1 MRLAGCNLLK
11 FLEVPMAGWWI
22 QHPCKNTDVIS
33 DQHPLWTDG
42 KIQVVETISRIMYIY
57 MVYTLIY
64 IIIIIHKY
72 NSIIPPFEGFTSTT
86 LPATFSGAQKGAAP
100 GDHAFEGQRMGV
112 REKCHQNEPFE
123 IAWLMG

>member
-42 KIQVVETISRIMYIY
+42 KIQVVETISRIICIYIY
-57 MVYTLIY
+57 GLY
-64 IIIIIHKY
+64 INIHY
-72 NSIIPPFEGFTSTT
+72 NYNTS
-86 LPATFSGAQKGAAP
+86 
-100 GDHAFEGQRMGV
+100 V
-112 REKCHQNEPFE
+112 
-123 IAWLMG
+123 